1 MTLLRIVRRMP
12 GNRTDRELHMGG
24 LDDIVNKAKEAVGGD
39 AALDEKIDQAAGA
52 AKGVAPESTHGAID
66 AAATKAKEL

>member
-1 MTLLRIVRRMP
+1 
-12 GNRTDRELHMGG
+12 MGG
-24 LDDIVNKAKEAVGGD
+24 LDDIVNKAKDAVGGD
-39 AALDEKIDQAAGA
+39 AALDEKIDQAADA

>member
-1 MTLLRIVRRMP
+1 MLVARPSP
-12 GNRTDRELHMGG
+12 GSYRQEMLMGG

-39 AALDEKIDQAAGA
+39 AALDEKIDQAADA

>member
-1 MTLLRIVRRMP
+1 
-12 GNRTDRELHMGG
+12 MGG